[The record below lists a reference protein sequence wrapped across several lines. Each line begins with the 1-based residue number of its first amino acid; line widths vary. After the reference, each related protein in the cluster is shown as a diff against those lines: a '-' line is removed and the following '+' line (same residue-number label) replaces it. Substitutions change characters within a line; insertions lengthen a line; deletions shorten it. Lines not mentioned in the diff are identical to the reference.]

1 MLTAIIAA
9 ASAVFT
15 VSGYVNNA
23 ASIANI
29 QYDQQVVQDSLDL
42 MSENQKQLVAK
53 AKQEP
58 DPVKRK
64 QKMLVAKKLGETN
77 RDLSQLQSELVVK
90 ATRKEAAGIAKNLLN
105 TGAGAAVKASE
116 LMGNA
121 VGVLD
126 ASLDTTVNLKAT
138 FSQSKIDDTTVWSDI
153 ARSSEGIDVE
163 IQKVKARQQLKETQD
178 LNDELSAWIRNLQ
191 AQEDAGEIDSDE
203 FEQELGKKIE
213 QEPEL
218 RKIVSAPDM
227 DRSDKTKANS
237 VLDVLNKSLDGEDKD
252 EQKEH
257 EPQSYTDT
265 GGRSKQGDIVGY
277 WRSPKQEKEWSVHFK
292 ADGTMRLHSG
302 GVNHYFMG
310 NDGVGY
316 WIDDN
321 TGESLCLYYYDNP
334 DKFPEYHADDRLS
347 ELVRQSIYATNNWEE
362 DCQTEE
368 AKAATAFPY
377 ARVQP

>member
-23 ASIANI
+23 AGIANI
-29 QYDQQVVQDSLDL
+29 QYDQQLVQESLDL
-42 MSENQKQLVAK
+42 MSENQKQLMEK

-64 QKMLVAKKLGETN
+64 QKMLVAQKLGKTN

-116 LMGNA
+116 LVGNA

-126 ASLDTTVNLKAT
+126 ASLDTAVNLKAT

-178 LNDELSAWIRNLQ
+178 LNDELSAWIKNLQ

-213 QEPEL
+213 QEPEM
-218 RKIVSAPDM
+218 REAVSFPDR
-227 DRSDKTKANS
+227 DQDAETKTS
-237 VLDVLNKSLDGEDKD
+237 GILDALNKSLDGEGED
-252 EQKEH
+252 EQE
-257 EPQSYTDT
+257 ERQPQSYT
-265 GGRSKQGDIVGY
+265 GGQNEKGSIVGY

-292 ADGTMRLHSG
+292 ADGTMRLQSG
-302 GVNHYFMG
+302 GVNQYFMG
-310 NDGVGY
+310 EDGVGY
-316 WIDDN
+316 WVDDN
-321 TGESLCLYYYDNP
+321 TDETLCLYYYDDP
-334 DKFPEYHADDRLS
+334 KKFPEYHANDKLS
-347 ELVRQSIYATNNWEE
+347 ELVRQSIYTTNNWEE